1 MRLLKSR
8 HTSSLGRLS
17 RSAPSGSSV
26 ALAAVLAGGA
36 FLATTAAF
44 VRAASKES
52 ERANPP
58 RGRSIEVDGVL
69 LHYIEEGSGAAVVI
83 LHGNGAMAE
92 EMSISGLIEAL
103 AEEHRVIAFDRPGYG
118 HSSRP
123 RDRSWTPD
131 RQAELI
137 LRACDALHLDRP
149 ILVAHSWATLVA
161 VAAALRSPSAI
172 RGLVLMSGYY
182 YPTARADTALLALPA
197 VPVIGPLL
205 RHTLSPLV
213 ARLAW
218 PKLVAHVFSPQEV
231 PERFNRRFPKWMAL
245 RPGQLR
251 ASAEESGMMVPSAA
265 GLQNTYGEIS
275 VPVAILAGTDD
286 RISDPS
292 RQSARLAE
300 DIPNATLQLLPRL
313 GHMLHYFATREVVS
327 AVSRLR
333 HKGLTAAP
341 RTASAA

>member
-1 MRLLKSR
+1 M
-8 HTSSLGRLS
+8 
-17 RSAPSGSSV
+17 
-26 ALAAVLAGGA
+26 AAY
-36 FLATTAAF
+36 
-44 VRAASKES
+44 VRAASKDS

-69 LHYIEEGSGAAVVI
+69 LHYIEEGAGPPVVI

-103 AEEHRVIAFDRPGYG
+103 AEEHRVVAFDRPGYG
-118 HSSRP
+118 HSTRP
-123 RDRSWTPD
+123 RDRSWTPG

-161 VAAALRSPSAI
+161 VAAALQKPSAV
-172 RGLVLMSGYY
+172 RGLVLIAGYY
-182 YPTARADTALLALPA
+182 YPTARVDAALLALPA
-197 VPVIGPLL
+197 VPLIGTLL
-205 RHTLSPLV
+205 RHTLSPLI

-218 PKLVAHVFSPQEV
+218 PKLIAHIFAPQEV

-265 GLQNTYGEIS
+265 ALQDRYGEIS
-275 VPVAILAGTDD
+275 VPVSILAGTDD

-300 DIPNATLQLLPRL
+300 DVPNATLQLLPGL
-313 GHMLHYFATREVVS
+313 GHMLHYFAAREVLS
-327 AVSRLR
+327 AVRELR
-333 HKGLTAAP
+333 HAGLTAAQ
-341 RTASAA
+341 RTAGIAA

>member
-1 MRLLKSR
+1 V
-8 HTSSLGRLS
+8 T
-17 RSAPSGSSV
+17 
-26 ALAAVLAGGA
+26 LAGVLAGGA
-36 FLATTAAF
+36 FLAATAAY
-44 VRAASKES
+44 VRAASKDS

-58 RGRSIEVDGVL
+58 RGRFIEVDGVR
-69 LHYIEEGSGAAVVI
+69 LHYIEEGTGSAVVI

-103 AEEHRVIAFDRPGYG
+103 AKEHRVIAFDRPGYG

-131 RQAELI
+131 QQAELI
-137 LRACDALHLDRP
+137 LRACDALHLDRA

-161 VAAALRSPSAI
+161 VAAALQNPSAI
-172 RGLVLMSGYY
+172 RALVLMGGYY

-197 VPVIGPLL
+197 VPLIGTLL
-205 RHTLSPLV
+205 RHTLSPLI

-218 PKLVAHVFSPQEV
+218 PKLIAHVFAPQEV
-231 PERFNRRFPKWMAL
+231 PERFDRRFPKWMAL

-265 GLQNTYGEIS
+265 ALQERYSEIS
-275 VPVAILAGTDD
+275 LPVAILAGKDD

-292 RQSARLAE
+292 RQSARLVE
-300 DIPNATLQLLPRL
+300 EIPNATLELLPGL
-313 GHMLHYFATREVVS
+313 GHMLHYFAAREVVS
-327 AVSRLR
+327 AVRELR
-333 HKGLTAAP
+333 HTGLTATP
-341 RTASAA
+341 RTARAA